1 MPKVPNSVILQISLT
16 TLFAVGV
23 FLFWRFIHP
32 EALACA
38 EELQLFLFTPEY
50 FFERLT
56 YPGGIATYI
65 GEFITQFYNLISLGA
80 VILTLLFVVIQRL
93 TWYLMRSEEVES
105 CHYPLS
111 FAPAIFLLAIMGDEN
126 VLAPYVAS
134 IILGLVACI
143 IFSHFASSTLSA
155 RRAALALLIPVICF
169 AGTGIYIL
177 CAYAIAKS
185 IKQRNYLEPF
195 LIVIYLALC
204 ITTCYR
210 ISAYPLS
217 RVLIGIGVYRMAD
230 APTMLP
236 LFLVFIGL
244 FPALSSLLKMKMPRG
259 SAYAELGLV
268 AVFAFLLPHL
278 TFDEFKYRV
287 MRYDLLLRK
296 RNWSEI
302 ISLAKRHEPHSPL
315 ELATV
320 NFALASRGE
329 LPNRM
334 FEFPQVNSEGLLP
347 VFSREVFTTMMT
359 SDIYYELGM
368 LNTAR
373 RFAFEAQE
381 SIPNSQK
388 SGRLTKRLAEVAII
402 DGHYELAR
410 RYLHL
415 LKQTFAY
422 RKWAADNEALI
433 ADEAMVNAHP
443 VYGRMRHRRVTTDFF
458 YSDPEMDQMLGVL
471 FNQDKSNRMALD
483 YLLSCELLTRNLA
496 AFARYIPLMGQLPDG
511 GMGPLPRAYQEALCM
526 VWAQHHP
533 NFDGIPWPIDPT
545 IRRNF
550 IQFAQLT
557 APNGTHSPLP
567 PYLASSYWAFFI
579 KR

>member
-1 MPKVPNSVILQISLT
+1 MPKVPKSVILQISLT

-56 YPGGIATYI
+56 YPGGIATYL

-93 TWYLMRSEEVES
+93 TWHLMRSEEVEG

-126 VLAPYVAS
+126 VLAPYVVS

-195 LIVIYLALC
+195 IIVIYLALC

-287 MRYDLLLRK
+287 MRYDLQLRK

-433 ADEAMVNAHP
+433 TDEARVNAHP

>member
-1 MPKVPNSVILQISLT
+1 MLKVSKSALLQILLT

-23 FLFWRFIHP
+23 FLFWRFAHP

-56 YPGGIATYI
+56 YPGGIATYL

-80 VILTLLFVVIQRL
+80 AILALLFVVIQRL
-93 TWYLMRSEEVES
+93 TWRLMCSEGVDD

-111 FAPAIFLLAIMGDEN
+111 FAPAILLLAIMGDEN
-126 VLAPYVAS
+126 VLAPYVVS
-134 IILGLVACI
+134 IILGLVACL
-143 IFSHFASSTLSA
+143 IFSHFTTSTLSA
-155 RRAALALLIPVICF
+155 QRAALALLIPVFCF
-169 AGTGIYIL
+169 AGSGIYVL

-185 IKQRNYLEPF
+185 IKRRNYLEPV
-195 LIVIYLALC
+195 LIIIYLALC
-204 ITTCYR
+204 TTIGYR

-217 RVLIGIGVYRMAD
+217 RVLIGIGIYRMAD
-230 APTMLP
+230 APILLP
-236 LFLVFIGL
+236 LFLVFVGL
-244 FPALSSLLKMKMPRG
+244 VPALTSLLKMKMSRV
-259 SAYAELGLV
+259 SAIAELGLIV
-268 AVFAFLLPHL
+268 VFAFLLPHL
-278 TFDEFKYRV
+278 TFDEFKYRI

-296 RNWSEI
+296 RDWNEVL
-302 ISLAKRHEPHSPL
+302 SLAKRHEPHSPL

-320 NFALASRGE
+320 NFSLAMRGE

-422 RKWAADNEALI
+422 RKWAADSEALI
-433 ADEAMVNAHP
+433 TDEAKVNAHP

-458 YSDPEMDQMLGVL
+458 YSDPEMDQMLGLL

-483 YLLSCELLTRNLA
+483 YLLTCELLTRNLA

-511 GMGPLPRAYQEALCM
+511 GMGPIPRAYQEALCM
-526 VWAQHHP
+526 VWAQHHS

-557 APNGTHSPLP
+557 APNGAQTPLP
-567 PYLASSYWAFFI
+567 SHLASSYWAFFI

>member
-1 MPKVPNSVILQISLT
+1 MPKVPKSVILQISLT
-16 TLFAVGV
+16 TLFTVGV
-23 FLFWRFIHP
+23 FFFWRFIHP

-56 YPGGIATYI
+56 YPGGIATYL

-80 VILTLLFVVIQRL
+80 VILALLFVVIQRL
-93 TWYLMRSEEVES
+93 TWHLTLSEEVEG

-126 VLAPYVAS
+126 VLAPYVVS
-134 IILGLVACI
+134 IILGLVACL

-195 LIVIYLALC
+195 IIVIYLALC

-244 FPALSSLLKMKMPRG
+244 FPALTSLLKMKMPRG
-259 SAYAELGLV
+259 STYAELGLV

-433 ADEAMVNAHP
+433 TDEARVNAHP
-443 VYGRMRHRRVTTDFF
+443 VYGRMRHRRVTTNFF

>member
-1 MPKVPNSVILQISLT
+1 MLKVNNSALHISLT
-16 TLFAVGV
+16 TIFAVGV
-23 FLFWRFIHP
+23 FVFWRFIHP

-38 EELQLFLFTPEY
+38 EELQLFLFTPDY
-50 FFERLT
+50 FLERLT
-56 YPGGIATYI
+56 YPGGIATYM
-65 GEFITQFYNLISLGA
+65 GEFITQFYNLITLGA
-80 VILTLLFVVIQRL
+80 VILALLFAVIQL
-93 TWYLMRSEEVES
+93 ITWRLMRSEGAEE

-111 FAPAIFLLAIMGDEN
+111 FAPAILLIAIMGDEN
-126 VLAPYVAS
+126 VLAPYVIS
-134 IILGLVACI
+134 IIIGLVACLVL
-143 IFSHFASSTLSA
+143 SHFDSASLTA
-155 RRAALALLIPVICF
+155 RRVTLCLLIPVICL
-169 AGTGIYIL
+169 AGTGVYVL
-177 CAYAIAKS
+177 CAYVIVKS
-185 IKQRNYLEPF
+185 IKRRDYLEPI
-195 LIVIYLALC
+195 LIICYLALFQT
-204 ITTCYR
+204 ICYR
-210 ISAYPLS
+210 LSAYPLS

-230 APTMLP
+230 APILLP
-236 LFLVFIGL
+236 LFLVFIGI
-244 FPALSSLLKMKMPRG
+244 FPTLTSFLRIKATRT
-259 SAYAELGLV
+259 ATIAELGLMV
-268 AVFAFLLPHL
+268 VFAVILPRL

-287 MRYDLLLRK
+287 MHYDLLLRK
-296 RNWSEI
+296 HDWNEI
-302 ISLAKRHEPHSPL
+302 LSLAKRHEPHAPL

-320 NFALASRGE
+320 NFALAMRGE

-347 VFSREVFTTMMT
+347 VFCREVFTTMMT
-359 SDIYYELGM
+359 SDFYFELGM

-402 DGHYELAR
+402 DGHYALAR
-410 RYLHL
+410 RYLHI

-422 RKWAADNEALI
+422 SKWAADNEALI
-433 ADEAMVNAHP
+433 TDETKVNAHP

-458 YSDPEMDQMLGVL
+458 YSDPEMDQMLGLL

-483 YLLSCELLTRNLA
+483 YLLTCELLTRNLP
-496 AFARYIPLMGQLPDG
+496 AFSRYIQLMGQLPDG

-533 NFDGIPWPIDPT
+533 NFDGIPWPIDPA

-557 APNGTHSPLP
+557 APNSAHAPLP
-567 PYLASSYWAFFI
+567 PHLASSYWAFFI